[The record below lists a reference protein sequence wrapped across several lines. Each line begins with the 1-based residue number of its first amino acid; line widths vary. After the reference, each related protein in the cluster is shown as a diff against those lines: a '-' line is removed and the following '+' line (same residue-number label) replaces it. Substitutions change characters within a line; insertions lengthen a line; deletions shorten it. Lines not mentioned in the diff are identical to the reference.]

1 MFEAGEGR
9 PLVFL
14 HGAGGL
20 TEESP
25 FLAAL
30 ARRWHVYAP
39 LLPGYGDSEGGD
51 ELRDMLAVTLHSFDV
66 LDALGLD
73 RPILVGH
80 SMGGMIAAEMAAV
93 APREVE
99 CLGLIAPAGLWL
111 DDYPVPD
118 IFSKLPHELP
128 ALLFHDPEFGARM
141 MAAGGD
147 LNDPKFLEA
156 FLIRNTRQLAMAS
169 KLLFPIPDRG
179 LAERLYR
186 IRAKTLLVWGE
197 EDRLIP
203 PAHGEAFRKG
213 IAGAELV
220 RLPGGRTHGDRRAA
234 RGGCRGACAAR
245 LSQAFQVGPRDF
257 GEKRVKAVGGFVLHP
272 MTRALDD
279 LEPGFGLK

>member
-1 MFEAGEGR
+1 MNIRSYVVEIVAGRRKIRVFEAGEGR

-39 LLPGYGDSEGGD
+39 LLPGYGNSEGGE

-111 DDYPVPD
+111 DDHPVPD

-147 LNDPKFLEA
+147 LNDPKFLEV

-186 IRAKTLLVWGE
+186 VRAKTLLVWGE

-220 RLPGGRTHGDRRAA
+220 RLAGAGHMVIVEQPAA
-234 RGGCRGACAAR
+234 VIEALVR
-245 LSQAFQVGPRDF
+245 LD
-257 GEKRVKAVGGFVLHP
+257 
-272 MTRALDD
+272 
-279 LEPGFGLK
+279 

>member
-1 MFEAGEGR
+1 MNIRSSLVEIAAGRRKIRVFEAGEGR

-128 ALLFHDPEFGARM
+128 ALLFYDPEFGAQI

-169 KLLFPIPDRG
+169 KLLFPIPERG

-220 RLPGGRTHGDRRAA
+220 RLAGAGHMVIVEQPAA
-234 RGGCRGACAAR
+234 VAEALAR
-245 LSQAFQVGPRDF
+245 LD
-257 GEKRVKAVGGFVLHP
+257 
-272 MTRALDD
+272 
-279 LEPGFGLK
+279 

>member
-1 MFEAGEGR
+1 MNIRSSLVEIAAGRRKIRVFEAGEGR

-128 ALLFHDPEFGARM
+128 ALLFHDPEFGAQI

-169 KLLFPIPDRG
+169 KLLFPIPERG

-203 PAHGEAFRKG
+203 PAHGGAFRMG

-220 RLPGGRTHGDRRAA
+220 RLPGAGHMVIVEQPDAVA
-234 RGGCRGACAAR
+234 EALAR
-245 LSQAFQVGPRDF
+245 LD
-257 GEKRVKAVGGFVLHP
+257 
-272 MTRALDD
+272 
-279 LEPGFGLK
+279 